1 MRMLSTL
8 VLALGLATPALADM
22 SAPEGRI
29 ILTVTGDL
37 PAGNVPPNTLDDV
50 GYFTYHE
57 LEFETGFGFDQAALD
72 ALDQVT
78 IMKPL
83 HGTDEPVPISGPLLA
98 DVMKAAGAEG
108 KAAIPLAMDGFS
120 AVIEWSE
127 IEEGAPI
134 LATRAN
140 GELLA
145 LGRLGPTL
153 VMFPPTDD
161 EELANSR
168 VSQEVWSVIYIGTE

>member
-1 MRMLSTL
+1 MRFIAS
-8 VLALGLATPALADM
+8 LAVALCVSAPALADVA
-22 SAPEGRI
+22 SEPGRI

-37 PAGNVPPNTLDDV
+37 PAGNVAPNSLDDV

-78 IMKPL
+78 IMKPV
-83 HGTDEPVPISGPLLA
+83 HGTEEPVPITGPLLA

-108 KAAIPLAMDGFS
+108 KTAFPLAMDGFS
-120 AVIEWSE
+120 AMIEWSE
-127 IEEGAPI
+127 IVEDGPI
-134 LATRAN
+134 LATRVN
-140 GELLA
+140 GEPMA
-145 LGRLGPTL
+145 LGRLGPTM

-161 EELANSR
+161 EEADRSH